1 MKASQLAQTIRA
13 YIENKNTLIIQSEPG
28 VGKTQIASDV
38 TREIGLQ
45 LIHIHVPSKGVEDFG
60 LPTFSADKLYHSF
73 SRPDFLPIEGSDYP
87 DEGVILADELSQAAG
102 AEQKVWANIIQ
113 AKEVHG
119 HKIKPG
125 WSVIATGNRSTDRAG
140 ASKLLSHL
148 AGRGTIVT
156 LDPDLDDWC
165 RYALAHGGRPE
176 VVSFLR
182 FKPGLLVDFDPKREI
197 NASPRQWLERVS
209 PMLGK
214 LSKDIEH
221 EVFQGSVGEGPAAE
235 FVGYLDLLRKLPS
248 PDVILTQPD
257 KAEVP
262 TEAAVRYAIC
272 GAIAYRA
279 TETNMDRVLTY
290 ARRLPAEYAVLVMR
304 DALGRNPDLA
314 GTAAAIDW
322 FSTDGAEIML

>member
-1 MKASQLAQTIRA
+1 MKASQLTQTIRA
-13 YIENKNTLIIQSEPG
+13 YVEDKNTLIIQSEPG
-28 VGKTQIASDV
+28 VGKTQIATDTV
-38 TREIGLQ
+38 RNMGLAC
-45 LIHIHVPSKGVEDFG
+45 IHIHVPSKGVEDFG

-73 SRPDFLPIEGSDYP
+73 SRPDFLPVVGSDMP
-87 DEGVILADELSQAAG
+87 DQGVILADELSQAGA

-113 AKEVHG
+113 AHEVHG
-119 HKIKPG
+119 HKIMPG

-140 ASKLLSHL
+140 ANKLLSHL

-165 RYALAHGGRPE
+165 KYALAHGGRPE

-182 FKPGLLVDFDPKREI
+182 FKPGLLVDFDSKREI
-197 NASPRQWLERVS
+197 NATPRQWLERVS
-209 PMLGK
+209 PLLGK
-214 LSKDIEH
+214 LPREIEH
-221 EVFQGSVGEGPAAE
+221 EVFQGTVGEGPAAE
-235 FVGYLDLLRKLPS
+235 FVGYLDLLRKLPN
-248 PDVILTQPD
+248 PDAILMAPD

-279 TETNMDRVLTY
+279 KAENMDRVIKY
-290 ARRLPAEYAVLVMR
+290 ARRLPPEYAVLVMR
-304 DALGRNPDLA
+304 DALGRDPDLA

-322 FSTDGAEIML
+322 FSTDGAEILL